1 MELPKPPWSWGK
13 SAWLPERVPD
23 PCTVRH
29 TKWPAAFSLNTGQL
43 GTQGTP
49 QLCTVS
55 STVCHRLHT
64 AHSDFSNAALKAF
77 LFPWETC
84 RNKRSSSNVSPWGLP
99 RFSSQ
104 LCGHGVLAYHP
115 FPPSPARQSGR
126 RPARAFLFGGSP
138 FSLLL
143 GRSGSSYQ
151 LSPLQAL
158 HAPVS
163 VHRAQL
169 ISPQP
174 QLNQGAPLT
183 PPALTADCQAA
194 QALPI
199 PVSPNPAPPW
209 AQDLPRREPF

>member
-1 MELPKPPWSWGK
+1 MAGSLLRQHGTVGNPRHPTVVHNLINSLPSPP
-13 SAWLPERVPD
+13 
-23 PCTVRH
+23 H
-29 TKWPAAFSLNTGQL
+29 SLLRLRQRSTGSVSLSL
-43 GTQGTP
+43 GN
-49 QLCTVS
+49 LS
-55 STVCHRLHT
+55 KH
-64 AHSDFSNAALKAF
+64 
-77 LFPWETC
+77 
-84 RNKRSSSNVSPWGLP
+84 KRSSSNVSPWGLP
-99 RFSSQ
+99 HFSSQ
-104 LCGHGVLAYHP
+104 LCRHGVLAYTHSLP
-115 FPPSPARQSGR
+115 HLPGQSGR
-126 RPARAFLFGGSP
+126 HPAWPSSSGAALSP
-138 FSLLL
+138 CCFSP

-174 QLNQGAPLT
+174 QFNQGAPLT